1 MTSPVA
7 GEGFIII
14 RPDLSRFE
22 DELRR
27 GVNRALDVVADD
39 FRMFERF
46 VNQLF
51 EDLADDIVYHM
62 RYMDRVL
69 NRIFANLARDA
80 RECGYTIAASFT
92 LASRIAREELDELE
106 DRAQRAFRNIRQAAR
121 GSGFSI
127 VGMFRNFGR
136 SILSSLSGLFG
147 GGGGGGGGPN
157 PAGAAQGAGAL
168 SGIMGNLSGIG
179 GMIGSIA
186 QIAIMAAI
194 LPLIIQLGAAL
205 LNLVGI
211 LAALPAAAGVAVAAF
226 VPLKIAFNGVGEA
239 LAAIWSGDP
248 EAIAEAMKKLAPP
261 ARNVVKEFAKFV
273 PTLKQLGPLIQKNFF
288 TPLQGQFTKLGN
300 TIIPTLNKSIGS
312 IATTWGN
319 AVAQMINWIAI
330 PEFSSA
336 IENIITTANN
346 IIARFGPTMG
356 SFFQNIIMLINKG
369 LPFVQRF
376 AFWIANLVDKFNAW
390 LAMSTQSGKVTGWL
404 ETAWNTGKQL
414 YELIKELVVFVG
426 LMFGAFSDEGT
437 DTMDGLGESI
447 KKVNEYLRSPE
458 GQEALHN
465 LGVVI
470 HWVGNA
476 WVWFIANMTVAYD
489 GLNALFSFIRSV
501 GPFIMGLVNQ
511 WKDGWKSVWEW
522 TKNAWAFIKE
532 AVLSGWNAVIAFLV
546 NNWTSLKKL
555 FVDGW
560 NSLTSTVSNF
570 VTNTRTWLSQLPG
583 DIKRAIVDSIHNAA
597 YNFGY
602 AIGTIIAFFLRLPQ
616 TAREAGAAIWNALVT
631 AWNAVTNFFTQT
643 IPALAANVGQWFADM
658 WNNAYNT
665 VANFVTNSVSTV
677 SELPARFGQF
687 IESTRSRVSETFTG
701 MRNSAVERVRG
712 LVSGARDE
720 ASKLPGQVAS
730 AISSVISRTY
740 DIGRDM
746 IFGMINGIRSAA
758 RALWNA
764 ARDVVMDAW
773 QGAKDALKSRSPS
786 KKWAEL
792 GEDSAAGYQMGWS
805 EYNLIDSMKSAIQMP
820 LNAFNRA
827 NQRTP
832 TPSTSVQVGGAS
844 ITAYLQIGDDQLRPV
859 VVTTIKEHPQEVA
872 LATQQG
878 NTQLARRR

>member
-147 GGGGGGGGPN
+147 GGGGGGGPN

-211 LAALPAAAGVAVAAF
+211 LAALPAAAGVAAAAF
-226 VPLKIAFNGVGEA
+226 IPLKVAFNGVGEA
-239 LAAIWSGDP
+239 LAALWEGDP
-248 EAIAEAMKKLAPP
+248 EKIAEAMKGLAPH
-261 ARNVVKEFAKFV
+261 ARVVLREFSAFI
-273 PTLKQLGPLIQKNFF
+273 PTLKKLGPLIQQGFF
-288 TPLQGQFTKLGN
+288 VPLEGSITKLGN
-300 TIIPTLNKSIGS
+300 TIIPALNKSIAGIGWTWGKTVS
-312 IATTWGN
+312 QMIDAIAT
-319 AVAQMINWIAI
+319 
-330 PEFSSA
+330 PELTSA
-336 IENIITTANN
+336 ISNIIVTAMN

-356 SFFQNIIMLINKG
+356 AFFAGIIGLINKG
-369 LPFVQRF
+369 LPFVERF
-376 AFWIANLVDKFNAW
+376 AYWIASLVDKFNAW

-501 GPFIMGLVNQ
+501 GPFIMDLVNQ
-511 WKDGWKSVWEW
+511 WKDGWRSVWEW

-631 AWNAVTNFFTQT
+631 AWNVVTNFFTQT

-665 VANFVTNSVSTV
+665 VANFVTNAVTTV

-687 IESTRSRVSETFTG
+687 IESTRNRVSETFTS

-844 ITAYLQIGDDQLRPV
+844 LVAYLQISDRQLQPV
-859 VVTTIKEHPQEVA
+859 VVTTLKENPQEVA
-872 LATQQG
+872 LAAQQG
-878 NTQLARRR
+878 DTQLARRR